1 MAKALAATPGKDIIP
16 TNSGELP
23 APIDTLAN
31 PPFIVVEK
39 LLLSTDA
46 VLPVHAWGVPAEHP
60 VTIGTGVVLSS
71 VDDCLLR
78 WAHEAA
84 PDMEEPGP
92 LPILNNLRIRGA
104 PRVALPS
111 VAEDE

>member
-23 APIDTLAN
+23 APIDTLAK
-31 PPFIVVEK
+31 PPFISTTDVV
-39 LLLSTDA
+39 LG
-46 VLPVHAWGVPAEHP
+46 VHACGVPAEHP
-60 VTIGTGVVLSS
+60 VAVGSGVVLSP

-92 LPILNNLRIRGA
+92 LPILDNLRVRGA